1 MAAEREKIYQCEVK
15 RRRVRAGGGY
25 ESFWKVKTLADAI
38 ADQDTEFRCQDCG
51 GAVKLLGRN
60 GKAGTIPFVEHK
72 DPSDAAFCSSGLL
85 FQRSTDGREAR
96 LSHRPVLLRTG
107 MPGVLPATI
116 ALPAFVP
123 APVLVEGIKN

>member
-1 MAAEREKIYQCEVK
+1 MAAEREKIYECEVK

-25 ESFWKVKTLADAI
+25 EAFWKVKTLVEALADL
-38 ADQDTEFRCQDCG
+38 DTEFRCKDCG

-60 GKAGTIPFVEHK
+60 GKAGTVPFVEHK

-85 FQRSTDGREAR
+85 FRKSTDGREAR
-96 LSHRPVLLRTG
+96 LSPRPVMLRTG
-107 MPGVLPATI
+107 LPGVRPDTI

-123 APVLVEGIKN
+123 APVIVEGIEN